1 MWEVN
6 VTDEVREWYEGLDGE
21 TQAPIMVAVERLQQN
36 GPALGRPTVGEVAG
50 SRVHNLKELRPAG
63 TSIRI
68 LFVFDPRRAAILLVG
83 ADKAE
88 HGWKAWYPGAIGDA
102 ERLYDEYLSDLRRE
116 GLIE

>member
-6 VTDEVREWYEGLDGE
+6 VTDGVREWYEDLDGE
-21 TQAPIMVAVERLQQN
+21 TQAPIMVAVERLQQH

-50 SRVHNLKELRPAG
+50 SRIHNLKELRPAG

-68 LFVFDPRRAAILLVG
+68 LFVFDPRREAILLVG

-88 HGWKAWYPGAIGDA
+88 HGWKAWYPGAIAEA